1 MAMTHRV
8 YFLLAGLL
16 ALAPVGPLCAQ
27 VAPGGSSVVGVGL
40 ALRQADGVKRVL
52 MVGAHPDDEDTG
64 LLAAL
69 ARGMGVETAYLSLT
83 RGDGGQNLIG
93 PELGERLGIIR
104 TGELEAARR
113 LDGARQF
120 FTRAYDYGFSKSA
133 DEAFSHWPGAEVLR
147 DVVSVIRTFRP
158 QVIVSVWSGT
168 TRDGHGQHQASGIL
182 TTEAFDAAADPD
194 RFTDLPGLASQP
206 WRTDKLYQSVRFRGP
221 TSVEAPVNVP
231 TGTFDPLL
239 GRSLFQLAME
249 SRSQHR
255 SQGMGAGQGLG
266 ERTSGLVLFQSRVDE
281 FPGDDGIFSGVDT
294 TLVGLTEG
302 LPLEAV
308 GPVRDRLEA
317 YRAAV
322 HDAEASL
329 DALRPDRAV
338 APLSR
343 AYRNLEATMGLI
355 RDVGDPG
362 APLAEALAI
371 RAALVRS
378 AILDA
383 SSVVVDVRADDDL
396 VVGGEDV
403 NLEVQVWNGG
413 PFRIDGVV
421 VRSAGGE
428 PDVALPAEFL
438 ASDGQSE
445 APRGLEPGAIARW
458 RYRVRFRNNLEPS
471 RLYYLRVPREGDMYR
486 WAGEPGSE
494 GLPRNGRPLLRVV
507 GEMDIHLP
515 EMDEPVHVV
524 WGQPAEYVGVD
535 GASGE
540 FREPVLAT
548 PAVAVAV
555 EPAQMVWPTGS
566 LEPRSVAVFLR
577 NEAASGSRGEVS
589 LEVPGGWKVS
599 PESIPFDLA
608 VEGMGSRFSFEL
620 RPPGDLSE
628 GRHVFRAVAT
638 VEDGGRFDEAVD
650 VIDYPHVERT
660 LYLEDSELWVQA
672 LPLQVRGGIRVGYV
686 MGSGDDGLAA
696 LRQMGVDAEEV
707 GPERVRE
714 GDFSGY
720 DVLVLGIRV
729 YETRPDV
736 AAVNQNILEFA
747 RAGGTVIVQYNK
759 GEYPRGDYA
768 PYTVR
773 MRGQRNSR
781 VTDEN
786 SPYTLLE
793 PESPVFTSPNRI
805 TAADFEGWVQ
815 ERGLYFL
822 TEWDDPFEPLLELTD
837 PGEPPTRG
845 SLLVAPVGEGIYAYV
860 ALAFFRQFPAGVPG
874 PHRLFANLVSL
885 TADDWN
891 AYRRGR

>member
-1 MAMTHRV
+1 MTRRV
-8 YFLLAGLL
+8 HVLLAVMFMT
-16 ALAPVGPLCAQ
+16 AVVGPLSAQ
-27 VAPGGSSVVGVGL
+27 VAPVGNGAVAVGL

-52 MVGAHPDDEDTG
+52 MIGAHPDDEDSA

-104 TGELEAARR
+104 TGELEAARG

-133 DEAFSHWPGAEVLR
+133 DEAFRHWPGEEVLR

-168 TRDGHGQHQASGIL
+168 ARDGHGQHQASGIL
-182 TTEAFDAAADPD
+182 TIEAFDVAADPGSF
-194 RFTDLPGLASQP
+194 RDLLGLASEP
-206 WRTDKLYQSVRFRGP
+206 WRTDKLYQSVRFRSP

-255 SQGMGAGQGLG
+255 SQGMGSGEGLG
-266 ERTSGLVLFQSRVDE
+266 DRTSGLVLVESRVDE
-281 FPGDDGIFSGVDT
+281 ILGDDGIFSGVDT
-294 TLVGLTEG
+294 TLVGLTDG
-302 LPLEAV
+302 LPTEAV

-322 HDAEASL
+322 HEAEESL
-329 DALRPDRAV
+329 DALRPGRAV
-338 APLSR
+338 APLAR
-343 AYRNLEATMGLI
+343 AYRSLEATMELL
-355 RDVGDPG
+355 RDVGDP
-362 APLAEALAI
+362 AAFLAESLAV

-378 AILDA
+378 ALLDA
-383 SSVVVDVRADDDL
+383 ASVVIDVRADDDL
-396 VVGGEDV
+396 VVAGENV
-403 NLEVQVWNGG
+403 ILEVQVWNGG
-413 PFRIDGVV
+413 NFRIGGAVL
-421 VRSAGGE
+421 RSAGGG

-438 ASDGQSE
+438 AAEGQSE
-445 APRGLEPGAIARW
+445 APRELEPGAVARW
-458 RYRVRFRNNLEPS
+458 RYRVRFRSSLAPS
-471 RLYYLRVPREGDMYR
+471 RLYYLRAPRVGDMYR
-486 WAGEPGSE
+486 WVGEPGSE
-494 GLPRNGRPLLRVV
+494 GLPRNGRPLLSVV
-507 GEMDIHLP
+507 GEMDLYVP
-515 EMDEPVHVV
+515 EMDELVHLV
-524 WGQPAEYVGVD
+524 WGERAEYVGVD
-535 GASGE
+535 GALGE

-555 EPAQMVWPTGS
+555 EPAQMVWPMGT
-566 LEPRSVAVFLR
+566 LESRSVAVFLR
-577 NEAASGSRGEVS
+577 NEAASGSTGEVS
-589 LEVPGGWKVS
+589 LEVPTGWEVT
-599 PESIPFDLA
+599 PESVPFDLE
-608 VEGMGSRFSFEL
+608 VEGMGRRFSFQL
-620 RPPGDLSE
+620 RPPGDLAE
-628 GRHVFRAVAT
+628 GEHVFRAVAT
-638 VEDGGRFDEAVD
+638 LENGARFSEAVD

-660 LYLEDSELWVQA
+660 LYFEDAELRVQA
-672 LPLQVRGGIRVGYV
+672 LPVRVREGIRIGYV

-696 LRQMGVDAEEV
+696 LRHMGVDAEEV
-707 GPERVRE
+707 SQGRVRE

-736 AAVNQNILEFA
+736 AAVNENVLEFA
-747 RAGGTVIVQYNK
+747 RVGGTVIVQYNK
-759 GEYPRGDYA
+759 GEYPRGGFA
-768 PYTVR
+768 PYSIS

-786 SPYTLLE
+786 SPFALLE
-793 PESPVFTSPNRI
+793 PDSPVFTSPNRI

-822 TEWDDPFEPLLELTD
+822 TEWDDRFEPQLELTD

-845 SLLVAPVGEGIYAYV
+845 SLLVAPVGEGVYAYV
-860 ALAFFRQFPAGVPG
+860 ALAFFRQFSAGVPG

-885 TADDWN
+885 TAGDWN
-891 AYRRGR
+891 AYRGGR